1 MTADDIAARPIT
13 IKRLADWLPN
23 VGAKWIVFDSI
34 GVGAFAISRAV
45 LVAGVRAAKI
55 ATRDKRSTVT
65 IEISGKAVH
74 IRWAGPLRRG
84 GLTLAN
90 QSTVDPDTGFVSVT
104 EYRLPRGAE
113 RERVWDKKAKGHF
126 SRYLFPEE
134 YERVVVPPAPAA
146 AA

>member
-34 GVGAFAISRAV
+34 GVGAFAISRST
-45 LVAGVRAAKI
+45 LVAGVRAAKV
-55 ATRDKRSTVT
+55 AARDKRSTVS

-90 QSTVDPDTGFVSVT
+90 QSTVDPETGFVSVT
-104 EYRLPRGAE
+104 EYRLPRGKE
-113 RERVWDKKAKGHF
+113 RKTAWDPSAKCHLT
-126 SRYLFPEE
+126 RYLFPDE

-146 AA
+146 AE